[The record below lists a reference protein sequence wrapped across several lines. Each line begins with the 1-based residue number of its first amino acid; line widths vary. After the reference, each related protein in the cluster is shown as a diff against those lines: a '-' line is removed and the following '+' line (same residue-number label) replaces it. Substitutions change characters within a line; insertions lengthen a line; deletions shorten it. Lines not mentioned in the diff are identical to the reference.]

1 MNWWELPLPI
11 VEAALYHH
19 DPLNEG
25 IINKEL
31 VQVVHIANAMAWRTI
46 KGATDSESRE
56 TFVNDCCLNLGLNIE
71 NVVEYFD
78 AFDAPVDFM

>member
-1 MNWWELPLPI
+1 LNWWELPLPI

-31 VQVVHIANAMAWRTI
+31 VQAVHIANAMAWRKI
-46 KGATDSESRE
+46 KGPIDADTREVFVSE
-56 TFVNDCCLNLGLNIE
+56 CCSSLGINME
-71 NVVEYFD
+71 QVVDYFE
-78 AFDAPVDFM
+78 ALDAPVDFM